1 MANSLNKI
9 TTKSILDATVATAD
23 IADDAVTEAKIAD
36 ASVDEARLKISN
48 SPTNGQ
54 FLSAQSGNTGG
65 LTWATVST
73 TDSSKMPLAGGTFTG
88 DVTFTG
94 DNYNAVWDKSDNRLE
109 FADSAEITFGSGADS
124 SIVHDGSHF
133 TLTCATGDIRIRP
146 KVGEEGL
153 TLEADGAAKL
163 YYDNAERIATSAA
176 GVEISKAGDSCEL
189 TIKGGEGEPAV
200 LRLKADEGDD
210 NPDNWRFISE
220 TSGNLNIQNYASG
233 GWETNIT
240 ALGNGAVELRYDNA
254 LAFQTATNGA
264 IFYGTEGAACEVKM
278 YADEGDDA
286 ADKWLLQATA
296 AGAFNIYNNDGNWQE
311 RVTMSASGGSLKG
324 TWTGVGKVL
333 QTKMASLGSDLNTG
347 STSWVDTGLSE
358 TITLASTSN
367 KVLVTLSTTPYIG
380 GGSEERFRLN
390 ILCTPSGGSETTI
403 LEDNYYCY
411 RTSDDWKSSSGHHQ
425 VLYSPSSTAELT
437 INVKVVRAS
446 GGDNLWWGRHA
457 TDASNNTLIVQEIAA

>member
-23 IADDAVTEAKIAD
+23 IAADAITAAKIAD
-36 ASVDEARLKISN
+36 DVINSEHIAAGAVDLEHMSSESVDEDNLKISN
-48 SPTNGQ
+48 AGSDGQ
-54 FLSAQSGNTGG
+54 FLSKQSGNTGG

-88 DVTFTG
+88 DVTFDGETAG
-94 DNYNAVWDKSDNRLE
+94 RDIVWDRSDNRLE

-124 SIVHDGSHF
+124 SIVHDGSNF

-146 KVGEEGL
+146 KVGEEGI
-153 TLEADGAAKL
+153 TLEADGATKL
-163 YYDNAERIATSAA
+163 YYDNAERIATSAS

-200 LRLKADEGDD
+200 LRLQADEGDD
-210 NPDNWRFISE
+210 APDNWRVIGE

-296 AGAFNIYNNDGNWQE
+296 AGAFNIYNNDGSWQE
-311 RVTMSASGGSLKG
+311 RLTMSSTGGSLKG
-324 TWTGVGKVL
+324 RWYGVAHCGGVL
-333 QTKMASLGSDLNTG
+333 DMNSGAHLDNGFNTG
-347 STSWVDTGLSE
+347 SVTDIETGVIEIAYSNNLKTNSAIVGFANCIPTSTANQQFGFAEVQGV
-358 TITLASTSN
+358 STSA
-367 KVLVTLSTTPYIG
+367 
-380 GGSEERFRLN
+380 FRL
-390 ILCTPSGGSETTI
+390 SAREV
-403 LEDNYYCY
+403 DN
-411 RTSDDWKSSSGHHQ
+411 D
-425 VLYSPSSTAELT
+425 A
-437 INVKVVRAS
+437 AS
-446 GGDNLWWGRHA
+446 MGVADIDNLMFCVW
-457 TDASNNTLIVQEIAA
+457 DVD